1 MRAVFAREPGGPEV
15 LEIREIEE
23 PAAGPGEVVIDVTAS
38 GVNRPDLLQRAGY
51 YPPPPGATEVLGLE
65 CSGRIASVGEG
76 GTRWQVGDEVCALLA
91 SGGYADQVAVPAGQV
106 VAVPPG
112 LDLATAA
119 ALPETTATV
128 WSNVFMFAALQPGD
142 AFLVHGGAGGIG
154 TTAIQLASALGAR
167 VACTVGSAE
176 KAEVCRALGAE
187 LAINYREQDFVDEVR
202 RWSGSGADV
211 ILDNMGA
218 SYLGRNIESLATNGR
233 LVIIGMQG
241 GVRAELDIGALM
253 RKRAAMVATVLR
265 PRPVEE
271 KAAIMASVE
280 EHVWPL
286 VADGKYRPVI
296 DTTVGLDDVRAAHE
310 RMEAGTH
317 IGKLLLTTGR

>member
-1 MRAVFAREPGGPEV
+1 
-15 LEIREIEE
+15 
-23 PAAGPGEVVIDVTAS
+23 
-38 GVNRPDLLQRAGY
+38 
-51 YPPPPGATEVLGLE
+51 
-65 CSGRIASVGEG
+65 
-76 GTRWQVGDEVCALLA
+76 
-91 SGGYADQVAVPAGQV
+91 
-106 VAVPPG
+106 
-112 LDLATAA
+112 
-119 ALPETTATV
+119 
-128 WSNVFMFAALQPGD
+128 MFAALQPGD

-176 KAEVCRALGAE
+176 KAEACRALGAE
-187 LAINYREQDFVDEVR
+187 LAINYREQDFVEEVR

-253 RKRAAMVATVLR
+253 RKRAAMVATLLR

-286 VADGKYRPVI
+286 VADGRFRPVI